1 MADREFIPYDRPD
14 IGEEEIDAVA
24 EVLRSGWITTGPR
37 TKAFEQQFA
46 AYVNARA
53 ALAINSGTAAMHVA
67 LAAWGIGPGDE
78 VITSP
83 LTFCSTVHTIV
94 QQGATPILAD
104 VSADDYN
111 IDPVQAAARITP
123 RTRVLLPVHLAGLPC
138 RMPELLALAR
148 DRGLKVLEDAAHAVG
163 TRVGERMIGS
173 IGDATAFSF
182 YATKNLTTAEGGML
196 TSNDEAFIEQ
206 ARVWHLHGLSR
217 DAWKRYTAEGSWR
230 YDVVVP
236 GFKDNF
242 TDIQAALGLVQLA
255 KLERNLARR
264 AEIAARYTQTFTD
277 MPELIVSPEA
287 RAGDRHAHH
296 LYMLRLNAERLR
308 IGRDR
313 FFVALRER
321 GIGASVHFIPVYH
334 LSYYRERFGWQPAD
348 FPVTESIF
356 ATCISL
362 PCYPRLRDEQV
373 QRVIEA
379 VGETVEANR
388 A

>member
-1 MADREFIPYDRPD
+1 MSESDFIPYDRPD
-14 IGEEEIDAVA
+14 IGEEEVAAVA
-24 EVLRSGWITTGPR
+24 EVLRSGWLTSGPKTR
-37 TKAFEQQFA
+37 LFEQRFA
-46 AYVNARA
+46 ACVGARG
-53 ALAINSGTAAMHVA
+53 ALALNSGTAAMRVA
-67 LAAWGIGPGDE
+67 LATWGIGPGDE

-83 LTFCSTVHTIV
+83 LTFCSTVHVIV
-94 QQGATPILAD
+94 QQGATPVLAD
-104 VSADDYN
+104 VSSDDYN
-111 IDPVQAAARITP
+111 IDPAHVEALITP

-138 RMPELLALAR
+138 QMERLLTLAR
-148 DRGLKVLEDAAHAVG
+148 AHGLKVLEDAAHAVG
-163 TRVGERMIGS
+163 ARVGERAVGS

-196 TSNDEAFIEQ
+196 TSDDESFIEQ

-230 YDVVVP
+230 YDVLVP
-236 GFKDNF
+236 GFKDNM
-242 TDIQAALGLVQLA
+242 TDVHAAIGLAQLE

-264 AEIAARYTQTFTD
+264 AEIAARYTQAFAD
-277 MPELIVSPEA
+277 MPELIPAPAA
-287 RAGDRHAHH
+287 RPGDRHAHH
-296 LYMLRLNAERLR
+296 LYIVRLNPDRLR

-313 FFVALRER
+313 FFEELRRR
-321 GIGASVHFIPVYH
+321 GIGASVHFIPVYRFTC
-334 LSYYRERFGWQPAD
+334 YRERFGWQPAD
-348 FPVTESIF
+348 FPVAEAIF

-379 VGETVEANR
+379 VGEIVEANR